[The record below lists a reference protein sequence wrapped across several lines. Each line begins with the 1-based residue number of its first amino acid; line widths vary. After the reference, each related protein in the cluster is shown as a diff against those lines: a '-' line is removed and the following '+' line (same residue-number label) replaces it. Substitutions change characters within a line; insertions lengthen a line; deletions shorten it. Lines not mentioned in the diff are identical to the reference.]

1 MRYLF
6 LINWKW
12 KVNSGKN
19 EDDFSFA
26 QSNLFLLN

>member
-12 KVNSGKN
+12 KNSGKN